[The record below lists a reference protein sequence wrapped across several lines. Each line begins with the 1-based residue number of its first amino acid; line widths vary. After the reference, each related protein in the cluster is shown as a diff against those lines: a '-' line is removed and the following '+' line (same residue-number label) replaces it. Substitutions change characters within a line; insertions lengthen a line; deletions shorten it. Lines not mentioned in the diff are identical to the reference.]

1 MSLLPLYPEVLSLLS
16 RGQAFKAIAV
26 FDSAFRTY
34 LDPVAKAS
42 IAGESH
48 LWRCDSW
55 PASEQALSS
64 RNKSLVSGALRSKLE
79 SRPLFDESLMNDESC
94 ITYVTWTSV
103 WLPPRNSKDHL
114 ASVVAKAVVEKLYLL
129 RTGQMRKRRFRSCLR
144 RG

>member
-16 RGQAFKAIAV
+16 HGQAFKAIAV

-55 PASEQALSS
+55 PASEQALSP
-64 RNKSLVSGALRSKLE
+64 RNRSSGALRSKLE

-94 ITYVTWTSV
+94 VTRTSV
-103 WLPPRNSKDHL
+103 WLPPHNPKDHL